1 MSQTN
6 YDVNFVNAFEGLL
19 GDVNNIDSVSR
30 LVEGAGVLF
39 GRGVQSGTD
48 EEQAK
53 AAAVAMT
60 LKQFEGFAIHQAVE
74 NGDLLET
81 YQIAVLRKGRIW
93 VKTEDAIA
101 KDGNVF
107 LRLAVGEIGV
117 VMSVAD
123 AANTLDISDKVKVV
137 KGAGAGELA
146 LLEINI

>member
-1 MSQTN
+1 MQLN
-6 YDVNFVNAFEGLL
+6 YDVNFERAFEGLL

-30 LVEGAGVLF
+30 LVEGSGVLF

-53 AAAVAMT
+53 AAGIGMALPM
-60 LKQFEGFAIHQAVE
+60 FEGFSIHQSVE

-81 YQIAVLRKGRIW
+81 YPISILRKGRIW
-93 VKTEDAIA
+93 VKTEDAIV

-107 LRLAVGEIGV
+107 LRLAAGEIGV
-117 VMSVAD
+117 VKASAD
-123 AANTLDISDKVKVV
+123 STNTLDISSKVKVV
-137 KGAGAGELA
+137 KGALAGELA